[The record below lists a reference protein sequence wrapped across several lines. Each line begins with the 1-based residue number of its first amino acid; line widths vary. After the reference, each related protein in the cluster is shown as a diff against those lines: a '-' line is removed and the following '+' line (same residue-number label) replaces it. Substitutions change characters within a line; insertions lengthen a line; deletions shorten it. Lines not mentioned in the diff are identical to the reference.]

1 MVLYWFIPINDTFL
15 MVFEIIGVNSYL
27 ILIFLQRMGSSDS
40 NAEIILKLKV
50 VGFHKSVK
58 G

>member
-1 MVLYWFIPINDTFL
+1 